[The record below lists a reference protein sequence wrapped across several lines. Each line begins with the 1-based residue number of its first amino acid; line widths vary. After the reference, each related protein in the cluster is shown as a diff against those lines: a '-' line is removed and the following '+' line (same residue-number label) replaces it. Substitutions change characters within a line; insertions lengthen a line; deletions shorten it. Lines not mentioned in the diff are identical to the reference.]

1 MSNMQTRYQEEMSGV
16 TLSPARRDQMAQ
28 AIASVAL
35 SSRAKGHEGR
45 VVKLGHACRR
55 LRLAAAVVA
64 AGIAIVV
71 GAGGYAYA
79 NGQLVSV
86 ASTIDDVFFGATAPT
101 NVQDKVGRPVAAS
114 ITSDGITISADA
126 IIGDERNY
134 VVIYSIRRTDG
145 EALGKVGT
153 DSRGTL
159 TLDGRYP
166 TADFNQSVD
175 GARGQGGGVYFYDA
189 DPSDNAIQMV
199 TQMTTDINVIGAT
212 TRASFTGISTSD
224 SSFGSTTTIAT
235 GNWSLKFKLN
245 YQSDAIALSPAGTF
259 VLAGTSGSVQRVSVS
274 PVGVSIDY
282 TVNGTEQAPAS
293 GRWSPAYLDLGTIT
307 INMKDDTSFSIPCGA
322 GSSQE
327 ADGRTICQT
336 GSFFDRIIDPSQ
348 VASVSFD
355 GVTATA

>member
-1 MSNMQTRYQEEMSGV
+1 MT
-16 TLSPARRDQMAQ
+16 Q
-28 AIASVAL
+28 AIVSAAL
-35 SSRAKGHEGR
+35 RETAKEHEGR
-45 VVKLGHACRR
+45 VVKLGHARR
-55 LRLAAAVVA
+55 RSRLAVAAVA
-64 AGIAIVV
+64 AGIAVVV

-79 NGQLVSV
+79 NGQLVGV
-86 ASTIDDVFFGATAPT
+86 ASAIDDVFFGATAPT
-101 NVQDKVGRPVAAS
+101 DVQDKVGRPVAAS
-114 ITSDGITISADA
+114 ATSDGITISADA
-126 IIGDERNY
+126 IMGDERNY
-134 VVIYSIRRTDG
+134 VVIYSIRRADG

-166 TADFNQSVD
+166 TADFDQSVD
-175 GARGQGGGVYFYDA
+175 GARGQGGSAYFYDA

-199 TQMTTDINVIGAT
+199 TQMTTDINLIGAT
-212 TRASFTGISTSD
+212 TRTSFTSIGTSD

-235 GNWSLKFKLN
+235 GTWSLKFKLN
-245 YQSDAIALSPAGTF
+245 YQSNATSLTPAGTL

-282 TVNGTEQAPAS
+282 TVNGTEKAPAS

-307 INMKDDTSFSIPCGA
+307 VSMKDGTSFSIPCGA
-322 GSSQE
+322 GSSKE

-348 VASVSFD
+348 VASVSFA

>member
-16 TLSPARRDQMAQ
+16 TLSPTKRDQMTQ
-28 AIASVAL
+28 AIVSAAL
-35 SSRAKGHEGR
+35 KETAKEHEGR
-45 VVKLGHACRR
+45 VAKLGHARR
-55 LRLAAAVVA
+55 RSRLAAAAVA

-71 GAGGYAYA
+71 GAGGHAYA
-79 NGQLVSV
+79 NGQLVGV
-86 ASTIDDVFFGATAPT
+86 ASAIDDVFFGATAPT
-101 NVQDKVGRPVAAS
+101 DVQDKVGRPVAAS
-114 ITSDGITISADA
+114 ATSDGITISADA
-126 IIGDERNY
+126 IMGDERNY

-235 GNWSLKFKLN
+235 GTWSLKFKLN